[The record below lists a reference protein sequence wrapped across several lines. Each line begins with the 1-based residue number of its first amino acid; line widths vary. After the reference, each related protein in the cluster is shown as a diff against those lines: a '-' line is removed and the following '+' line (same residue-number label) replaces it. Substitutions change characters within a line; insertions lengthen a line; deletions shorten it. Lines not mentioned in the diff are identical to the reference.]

1 LTPGPGALEAG
12 GVKPK
17 RHSLVLATALAA
29 AALAYLPALRGE
41 FQFDDWSSIQTNW
54 AIRDPGRFVT
64 ELSPLDLLGPG
75 RPVTDATFALNYAV
89 GELEPLQYHL
99 SSLALHLGT
108 ALLAFLL
115 IRGALRRAGH
125 PRADPLA
132 TIAAAAFALHPLQTE
147 SVCYAAQRAEVLS
160 AALFLG
166 ALLLLVRAYD
176 AWPRRGAFGWAAA
189 ATGTAAL
196 ALGAKTVAVTLP
208 AAFLLWAAAFGRRE
222 GDVTSLPGRVARA
235 LVLGAGAWALAIG
248 SIARN
253 LLLLGPGQTAGL
265 HAGDLGPWR
274 YLLTQLR
281 VHWWYARLLAWPAG
295 QSIDPA
301 FPPSSALPDAETWAA
316 AIGTVALLGIAGWL
330 AWRAE
335 RDGAPSPARR
345 AIAFGVG
352 WWYLLLAPTSS
363 VVPIA
368 DVAAEHRVYL
378 ALLGGVLA
386 VAAAADA
393 LAASRRAHAVA
404 AVGAA
409 AACVA
414 LTIAVASRAKVWKT
428 ELSLWQDAA
437 EKHPDSYRALDDY
450 AYALSKVADR
460 RDEALRT
467 FARAQSL
474 ARTRRQL
481 ANTARNYAN
490 LYLSA
495 GQPEAAL
502 NVIDIGIAAESHDW
516 ELRATRASALRPL
529 ARLDEAHAEATRAV
543 SLAPGEPLAHDM
555 LGVVLLD
562 RGEPERALA
571 EFRVARE
578 TDPADPLYAE
588 HAFLALARLG
598 RRTDACASWAVAARG
613 RPGALLHST
622 AAGLGCA
629 P

>member
-1 LTPGPGALEAG
+1 VRPKHHLLVVGAAL
-12 GVKPK
+12 
-17 RHSLVLATALAA
+17 ALAA
-29 AALAYLPALRGE
+29 FAYVPALRGE
-41 FQFDDWSSIQTNW
+41 LQFDDWSSIQTNR
-54 AIRDPGRFVT
+54 AIREPGRFVAG
-64 ELSPLDLLGPG
+64 LSPLDLLGPA
-75 RPVTDATFALNYAV
+75 RPITDATFALDYAI
-89 GELEPLQYHL
+89 GELDPLQYHL
-99 SSLALHLGT
+99 SSLALHLVT

-176 AWPRRGAFGWAAA
+176 ARPWRAAFGWAAA
-189 ATGTAAL
+189 ATATAAL

-222 GDVTSLPGRVARA
+222 GEVTSLPGRVARA

-248 SIARN
+248 SVARN
-253 LLLLGPGQTAGL
+253 VLVLGPEQSAGL

-274 YLLTQLR
+274 YFLTQLR
-281 VHWWYARLLAWPAG
+281 VHWWYARLLVWPTG

-301 FPPSSALPDAETWAA
+301 FQPSAALPDAATWAA
-316 AIGTVALLGIAGWL
+316 AIGTAGLLGIAGWL

-352 WWYLLLAPTSS
+352 WWYLLLSPTSS
-363 VVPIA
+363 AVPIA
-368 DVAAEHRVYL
+368 DVAAEHRIYL
-378 ALLGGVLA
+378 AALGGLLA
-386 VAAAADA
+386 IAAIADA
-393 LAASRRAHAVA
+393 LARSRRARAVTIVA
-404 AVGAA
+404 GV

-414 LTIAVASRAKVWKT
+414 LCVALASRAGVWRT

-437 EKHPDSYRALDDY
+437 QKHPDSYRAVDDY

-460 RDEALRT
+460 RDEAVRAY
-467 FARAQSL
+467 ARAQSL

-481 ANTARNYAN
+481 ANTARNYAD

-502 NVIDIGIAAESHDW
+502 NVIDVGIAAESHDW
-516 ELRATRASALRPL
+516 ELRVSRASALRRL
-529 ARLDEAHAEATRAV
+529 ARLDEAHADATGAV
-543 SLAPGEPLAHDM
+543 TLAAGEPLAHDM
-555 LGVVLLD
+555 LAIILLD

-571 EFRVARE
+571 EFRVARQI
-578 TDPADPLYAE
+578 DPADPLYAE
-588 HAFLALARLG
+588 HEFLALALLG
-598 RRTDACASWAVAARG
+598 RRTAACASWVVAARG
-613 RPGALLHST
+613 KPSALLHST